1 MVCAQMRPR
10 DPFFCPPEFHQS
22 TSQILIG
29 YSARTPLTKQTACC
43 EPENRIFGVFFVWTA
58 SFKVPSLQAPKVEVE
73 KPISS
78 EAEAE
83 AGMATCPCDRW
94 T

>member
-1 MVCAQMRPR
+1 MDFHCESLFSKLSKHMSTRCCQYTFVSTAVIVLLRAEGRTSCSRRVC
-10 DPFFCPPEFHQS
+10 
-22 TSQILIG
+22 
-29 YSARTPLTKQTACC
+29 
-43 EPENRIFGVFFVWTA
+43 FVWTA
-58 SFKVPSLQAPKVEVE
+58 SFNVPSLQAPKVEVE

-83 AGMATCPCDRW
+83 AGVATCPCDRW